1 MEEEEEEEEVGERE
15 MEDVECRRRRRRRSW
30 HILGLPLLTG
40 IRSCQSL
47 STCHSSALT
56 GGLSLQIAQIKIPQ
70 RRGCR
75 P

>member
-1 MEEEEEEEEVGERE
+1 MEKAEVEEVK
-15 MEDVECRRRRRRRSW
+15 RRRRRSW
-30 HILGLPLLTG
+30 HILGLPLLSG

-47 STCHSSALT
+47 STCHSSALI

-70 RRGCR
+70 HRGCR